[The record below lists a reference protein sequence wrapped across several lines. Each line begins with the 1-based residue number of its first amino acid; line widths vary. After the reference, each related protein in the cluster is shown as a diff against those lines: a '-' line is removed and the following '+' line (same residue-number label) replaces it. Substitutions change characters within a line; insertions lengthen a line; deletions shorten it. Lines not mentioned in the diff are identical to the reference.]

1 MTESKEQTQ
10 SQAPKPTLPTV
21 QELATSGLTNRN
33 QEFIRQMVILANG
46 DESKAQLITEVGA
59 KLLTAQKTGV
69 TAKQLYNSPAEAMGL
84 KTEAEKSDD
93 NRGYASYGFWP
104 LAIDNAIAFF
114 MMFSFMFGLTL
125 LFSGVKSSSAGSAGA
140 AGITSLVLTSILGG
154 IFFSAVTLTLA
165 PRRDG
170 KHVSFWKKTIVTV
183 GAFAIWFLAYLGFA
197 FLPAVINPL
206 LPGWVYLVIAVIAF
220 LGFRY
225 WRAKTGIKGGFLGA
239 NAQPQS
245 RKK

>member
-10 SQAPKPTLPTV
+10 VQDTKLTLPTV
-21 QELATSGLTNRN
+21 QELATSGLTKRN

-46 DESKAQLITEVGA
+46 DDTKAQLITEVGA
-59 KLLTAQKTGV
+59 KLLTAQKTGQ
-69 TAKQLYNSPAEAMGL
+69 TARQLYNSPAEAMGL
-84 KTEAEKSDD
+84 KTVEETQAES
-93 NRGYASYGFWP
+93 RGYASYGFWP

-125 LFSGVKSSSAGSAGA
+125 LFSRNTASMQGSGGA
-140 AGITSLVLTSILGG
+140 AGITSLTLTSILGG
-154 IFFSAVTLTLA
+154 VFFSAVTLMIT

-170 KHVSFWKKTIVTV
+170 KRVSMWKKISVTV

-197 FLPAVINPL
+197 YLPPIINPL
-206 LPGWVYLVIAVIAF
+206 LPGWVYIIFAVLAF

-225 WRAKTGIKGGFLGA
+225 WRSKTGIRGGFLGT
-239 NAQPQS
+239 NNTQS
-245 RKK
+245 RSK